1 MNASRASVL
10 RRFATLTLASAGYG
24 FGIGIANSWVYGVRN
39 LVKFPLLIAVT
50 AATCAM
56 CYHVLARFLGA
67 PLGFVNVQRIVL
79 GVFHDISVL
88 LVSLT
93 PIVLYMAWTMVDP
106 VEGDLGGYPAFLR
119 FNFFAIVLAGCLS
132 VTLRARRELP
142 ATVLDGRRRA
152 VLLTLWMLTS
162 LAVGG
167 QVCWYIRP
175 FFGWLP
181 GTWDRP
187 WFSGTIPNQEGARS
201 FYEAVYN
208 MLGGR

>member
-1 MNASRASVL
+1 VSPSTAKAL
-10 RRFATLTLASAGYG
+10 RGVTALTLASAGYG

-39 LVKFPLLIAVT
+39 LVKFPLLIATT
-50 AATCAM
+50 AATCAL

-67 PLGFVNVQRIVL
+67 PLGFVRVQRIVL

-93 PIVLYMAWTMVDP
+93 PIVLYMAYMMVDP
-106 VEGDLGGYPAFLR
+106 TEGDLGGYPAFLR
-119 FNFFAIVLAGCLS
+119 FNFFAIVIAGCLS
-132 VTLRARRELP
+132 VSTRARRELP
-142 ATVLDGRRRA
+142 PEVLDGRRRA
-152 VLLTLWMLTS
+152 VLLATWMLAS

-175 FFGWLP
+175 FFGYLP